1 MRRSLGIFSVGAV
14 ALLAACSGGSQG
26 TMSTIPGGVNGLSHI
41 RTGIAASGIA
51 TKFIGMAHA
60 HPTHSHGIKVPG
72 GANSLYVS
80 DAGINAVDVLANN
93 SWTYSGSITNGING
107 PDGNW
112 VDKKGN
118 VYVANYGG
126 PNVTEYNKAGNLI
139 FTYSSGLTDPVAV
152 TTDKKGHV
160 FAADFNGNFVSEFNQ
175 QSNTPVA
182 TCYPGGYGEGVAV
195 DKHGNVFV
203 AWTNFSIGII
213 TEYAGGLSG
222 CNGTNLSVPL
232 SWVGG
237 MVIDKHSNIVIC
249 DQLALAVDIIPPP
262 YTSVSSTLGSGWS
275 DPFHVTINKKNK
287 QAYVADAGTGEVT
300 VLSYPGGTVQ
310 AVLNSS
316 NGISLAYSAADG
328 KNFVP

>member
-26 TMSTIPGGVNGLSHI
+26 TMSTIPGGVNSLSHI

-93 SWTYSGSITNGING
+93 SWTYSGSITSGING

-118 VYVANYGG
+118 IYVANYGG

-139 FTYSSGLTDPVAV
+139 LYVQQRHNRSGRR
-152 TTDKKGHV
+152 
-160 FAADFNGNFVSEFNQ
+160 
-175 QSNTPVA
+175 
-182 TCYPGGYGEGVAV
+182 Y
-195 DKHGNVFV
+195 HG
-203 AWTNFSIGII
+203 
-213 TEYAGGLSG
+213 
-222 CNGTNLSVPL
+222 
-232 SWVGG
+232 
-237 MVIDKHSNIVIC
+237 
-249 DQLALAVDIIPPP
+249 
-262 YTSVSSTLGSGWS
+262 
-275 DPFHVTINKKNK
+275 
-287 QAYVADAGTGEVT
+287 
-300 VLSYPGGTVQ
+300 
-310 AVLNSS
+310 
-316 NGISLAYSAADG
+316 
-328 KNFVP
+328 

>member
-1 MRRSLGIFSVGAV
+1 MRTSLGIFSVGAV

-26 TMSTIPGGVNGLSHI
+26 TMSTIPGGVNSLSHI

-51 TKFIGMAHA
+51 TKYHWYGACPSDA
-60 HPTHSHGIKVPG
+60 LHGIKVPG
-72 GANSLYVS
+72 GANRSLRLRCRHQC
-80 DAGINAVDVLANN
+80 GRR
-93 SWTYSGSITNGING
+93 SGQQQLDLQREHHQSGING

-112 VDKKGN
+112 ADKKGN

-232 SWVGG
+232 
-237 MVIDKHSNIVIC
+237 
-249 DQLALAVDIIPPP
+249 
-262 YTSVSSTLGSGWS
+262 
-275 DPFHVTINKKNK
+275 
-287 QAYVADAGTGEVT
+287 
-300 VLSYPGGTVQ
+300 
-310 AVLNSS
+310 
-316 NGISLAYSAADG
+316 
-328 KNFVP
+328 

>member
-1 MRRSLGIFSVGAV
+1 VRRSLGIFSVGAV

-26 TMSTIPGGVNGLSHI
+26 TMSTIPGGVNSLSHV

-60 HPTHSHGIKVPG
+60 RQTSHGVKVLGG
-72 GANSLYVS
+72 GANSLYVD
-80 DAGINAVDVLANN
+80 DAGLNVVDVLANN
-93 SWTYSGSITNGING
+93 SWTYSGSISASING

-118 VYVANYGG
+118 IYVANYGG
-126 PNVTEYNKAGNLI
+126 PYITEYNKAGNLI
-139 FTYSSGLTDPVAV
+139 YTYSSGITDPVAV

-160 FAADFNGNFVSEFNQ
+160 FAADFNGNFVTEFNQ

-232 SWVGG
+232 QWVGG
-237 MVIDKHSNIVIC
+237 MVIDKKGNIVIC

-262 YTSVSSTLGSGWS
+262 YTSVSSTLGSGWT

-316 NGISLAYSAADG
+316 NGISLAYSAVDG